1 MILFQLSYPSY
12 WIILCFTFSI
22 LLSYILYYDKNSKG
36 VLKKNFVSFL
46 LRLFS
51 LFFISLLFLEPI
63 SKSYLYKK
71 DQPIFLVF
79 VDATQSVSNS
89 DLRNQVK
96 GFISNHKKNVDIKT
110 FHFSDK
116 VYDGLPKNYNGRETN
131 INSVFDFV
139 KKKYLRKNV
148 EGLLLISDGI
158 INLGKNPIYNEAVN
172 FFPVHCVGVGD
183 TSQITDIR
191 IENVNYNPVSF
202 QNSIITLE
210 LIVSADN
217 LLGNNFDAKLI
228 SNDKNIQSIN
238 FSVNENDFYKKII
251 FKVELDSSGLKQFT
265 FEVDSFENE
274 KIISNNSY
282 DIAIDVIDS
291 EYKILMLYDHVHP
304 DANTIGKSL
313 ESDIN
318 IDFEIISVAEEST
331 QFSGYDLIL
340 FSGIQDLEKLISEKI
355 KKLEIPL
362 LFLSNNGEDLF
373 DNFFDNI
380 SFNLSDNFFEVR
392 PTLDTNF
399 SSFSI
404 DRNLIN
410 QFMNGPSLSTNNL
423 KITGVKRPDI
433 IFKQNVNGVAND
445 KPLMLIERDGVSRG
459 IILAQNFWRQRM
471 YDYKLNENNL
481 KFDKFILDLCKS
493 LILSNRKN
501 NISVDYDKIVD
512 VNSKFNLKVKKFN
525 KNFELDNN
533 EDLYFECTNNFG
545 DTIKKKITKNK
556 DYYQLD
562 LNLESVGKYKFKVF
576 SEDTSSYYSSSF
588 IAEDID
594 YENKYTKANHKLLK
608 QISEKSNGTFHNY
621 SEFKLLDEFISKKK
635 FVSKSEIESV
645 NSEDIKKNEWILL
658 ILLMLIITE
667 ILIRRTSGKK

>member
-217 LLGNNFDAKLI
+217 LLGNDFDAKLI

-238 FSVNENDFYKKII
+238 FSVNENDFYKK
-251 FKVELDSSGLKQFT
+251 SSL
-265 FEVDSFENE
+265 
-274 KIISNNSY
+274 
-282 DIAIDVIDS
+282 
-291 EYKILMLYDHVHP
+291 
-304 DANTIGKSL
+304 
-313 ESDIN
+313 
-318 IDFEIISVAEEST
+318 
-331 QFSGYDLIL
+331 
-340 FSGIQDLEKLISEKI
+340 
-355 KKLEIPL
+355 
-362 LFLSNNGEDLF
+362 
-373 DNFFDNI
+373 
-380 SFNLSDNFFEVR
+380 R
-392 PTLDTNF
+392 
-399 SSFSI
+399 
-404 DRNLIN
+404 
-410 QFMNGPSLSTNNL
+410 
-423 KITGVKRPDI
+423 
-433 IFKQNVNGVAND
+433 
-445 KPLMLIERDGVSRG
+445 
-459 IILAQNFWRQRM
+459 
-471 YDYKLNENNL
+471 LN
-481 KFDKFILDLCKS
+481 
-493 LILSNRKN
+493 
-501 NISVDYDKIVD
+501 
-512 VNSKFNLKVKKFN
+512 
-525 KNFELDNN
+525 
-533 EDLYFECTNNFG
+533 
-545 DTIKKKITKNK
+545 
-556 DYYQLD
+556 
-562 LNLESVGKYKFKVF
+562 
-576 SEDTSSYYSSSF
+576 
-588 IAEDID
+588 
-594 YENKYTKANHKLLK
+594 
-608 QISEKSNGTFHNY
+608 
-621 SEFKLLDEFISKKK
+621 
-635 FVSKSEIESV
+635 
-645 NSEDIKKNEWILL
+645 
-658 ILLMLIITE
+658 
-667 ILIRRTSGKK
+667 

>member
-12 WIILCFTFSI
+12 WIILCLTFSI
-22 LLSYILYYDKNSKG
+22 LLSYFLYYEKDSKRI
-36 VLKKNFVSFL
+36 LKKNLVSFL

-51 LFFISLLFLEPI
+51 LFFITLLFLEPI
-63 SKSYLYKK
+63 SKSFVYKK
-71 DQPIFLVF
+71 NKPIFLVF
-79 VDATQSVSNS
+79 VDASKSVSNY
-89 DLRNQVK
+89 DLISQLK
-96 GFISNHKKNVDIKT
+96 EFISNHNKNVDVKT

-116 VYDGLPKNYNGRETN
+116 VYDGLPQNYNGKETN
-131 INSVFDFV
+131 INSVFEFV

-158 INLGKNPIYNEAVN
+158 INLGKNPIYNESVN
-172 FFPVHCVGVGD
+172 IFPVHCVGVGD

-202 QNSIITLE
+202 QNSIVTLE

-228 SNDKNIQSIN
+228 SNGKNIQSFN
-238 FSVNENDFYKKII
+238 FLVNEKDFYKKII
-251 FKVELDSSGLKQFT
+251 YKVELDSSGLNQFK
-265 FEVDSFENE
+265 FKLDSFENE
-274 KIISNNSY
+274 KIISNNSF
-282 DIAIDVIDS
+282 DITIDVIES
-291 EYKILMLYDHVHP
+291 EYKILMLYNHVHP
-304 DANTIGKSL
+304 DAITIGKSL

-318 IDFEIISVAEEST
+318 VDFKILSVSEENI
-331 QFSGYDLIL
+331 QFSGSDLIL
-340 FSGIQDLEKLISEKI
+340 FSGVQVLEKLICEKI
-355 KKLEIPL
+355 KKSEIPL

-373 DNFFDNI
+373 KNFFDNI
-380 SFNLSDNFFEVR
+380 SFNLVDNFFEVR
-392 PTLDTNF
+392 PSLDTNF
-399 SSFSI
+399 SSFKI

-410 QFMNGPSLSTNNL
+410 QFKNGPSLSTNYL
-423 KITGVKRPDI
+423 KISGIKRPDI
-433 IFKQNVNGVAND
+433 IFKQNVNGITND
-445 KPLMLIERDGVSRG
+445 NPLILIERDGVSKG

-471 YDYKLNENNL
+471 YDYKSNENYL
-481 KFDKFILDLCKS
+481 KFDKFILDVCKS
-493 LILSNRKN
+493 LILSSRKN
-501 NISVDYDKIVD
+501 KISVDYDKIVGI
-512 VNSKFNLKVKKFN
+512 NSKFNLKVKKFN

-645 NSEDIKKNEWILL
+645 NTEDIKKNEWILL

>member
-12 WIILCFTFSI
+12 WIILCLTFSI
-22 LLSYILYYDKNSKG
+22 LLSYFLYYEKDSKRI
-36 VLKKNFVSFL
+36 LKKNLVSFL

-51 LFFISLLFLEPI
+51 LFFITLLFLEPI
-63 SKSYLYKK
+63 SKSFVYKK
-71 DQPIFLVF
+71 NKPIFLVF
-79 VDATQSVSNS
+79 VDASKSVSNY
-89 DLRNQVK
+89 DLISQLK
-96 GFISNHKKNVDIKT
+96 EFISNHNKNVDVKT

-116 VYDGLPKNYNGRETN
+116 VYDGLPQNYNGKETN
-131 INSVFDFV
+131 INSVFEFV

-158 INLGKNPIYNEAVN
+158 INLGKNPIYNESVN
-172 FFPVHCVGVGD
+172 IFPVHCVGVGD

-202 QNSIITLE
+202 QNSIVTLE
-210 LIVSADN
+210 LLVSADN

-228 SNDKNIQSIN
+228 SNGKNIQSFN
-238 FSVNENDFYKKII
+238 FLVNEKDFYKKII
-251 FKVELDSSGLKQFT
+251 YKVELDSSGLNQFK
-265 FEVDSFENE
+265 FKLDSFENE
-274 KIISNNSY
+274 KIISNNSF
-282 DIAIDVIDS
+282 DITIDVIES

-304 DANTIGKSL
+304 DAITIGKSL

-318 IDFEIISVAEEST
+318 VDFKILSVSEENI
-331 QFSGYDLIL
+331 QFSGSDLIL
-340 FSGIQDLEKLISEKI
+340 FSGVQVLEKLICEKI
-355 KKLEIPL
+355 KKSEIPL

-373 DNFFDNI
+373 KNFFDNI
-380 SFNLSDNFFEVR
+380 SFNLVDNFFEVR
-392 PTLDTNF
+392 PSLDTNF
-399 SSFSI
+399 SSFKI

-410 QFMNGPSLSTNNL
+410 QFKNGPSLSTNYL
-423 KITGVKRPDI
+423 KISGIKRPDI
-433 IFKQNVNGVAND
+433 IFKQNVNGITND
-445 KPLMLIERDGVSRG
+445 NPLILIERDGVSKG

-471 YDYKLNENNL
+471 YDYKSNENYL
-481 KFDKFILDLCKS
+481 KFDKFILDVCKS
-493 LILSNRKN
+493 LILSSRKN
-501 NISVDYDKIVD
+501 KISVDYDKIVGI
-512 VNSKFNLKVKKFN
+512 NSKFNLKVKKFN

-562 LNLESVGKYKFKVF
+562 LSLESIGKYKFKVF

-645 NSEDIKKNEWILL
+645 NTEDIKKNEWILL

>member
-12 WIILCFTFSI
+12 WIILCLTFSI
-22 LLSYILYYDKNSKG
+22 LLSYFLYYEKDSKRI
-36 VLKKNFVSFL
+36 LKKNLVSFL

-51 LFFISLLFLEPI
+51 LFFITLLFLEPI
-63 SKSYLYKK
+63 SKSFVYKK
-71 DQPIFLVF
+71 NKPIFLVF
-79 VDATQSVSNS
+79 VDASKSVSNY
-89 DLRNQVK
+89 DLISQLK
-96 GFISNHKKNVDIKT
+96 EFISNHNKNVDVKT

-116 VYDGLPKNYNGRETN
+116 VYDGLPQNYNGKETN
-131 INSVFDFV
+131 INSVFEFV

-158 INLGKNPIYNEAVN
+158 INLGKNPIYNESVN
-172 FFPVHCVGVGD
+172 IFPVHCVGVGD

-202 QNSIITLE
+202 QNSIVTLE
-210 LIVSADN
+210 LLVSADN

-228 SNDKNIQSIN
+228 SNGKNIQSFN
-238 FSVNENDFYKKII
+238 FLVNEKDFYKKII
-251 FKVELDSSGLKQFT
+251 YKVELDSSGLNQFK
-265 FEVDSFENE
+265 FKLDSFENE
-274 KIISNNSY
+274 KIISNNSF
-282 DIAIDVIDS
+282 DITIDVIES

-304 DANTIGKSL
+304 DAITIGKSL

-318 IDFEIISVAEEST
+318 VDFKILSVSEENI
-331 QFSGYDLIL
+331 QFSGSDLIL
-340 FSGIQDLEKLISEKI
+340 FSGVQVLEKLICEKI
-355 KKLEIPL
+355 KKSEIPL

-373 DNFFDNI
+373 KNFFDNI
-380 SFNLSDNFFEVR
+380 SFNLVDNFFEVR
-392 PTLDTNF
+392 PSLDTNF
-399 SSFSI
+399 SSFKI

-410 QFMNGPSLSTNNL
+410 QFKNGPSLSTNYL
-423 KITGVKRPDI
+423 KISGIKRPDI
-433 IFKQNVNGVAND
+433 IFKQNVNGITND
-445 KPLMLIERDGVSRG
+445 NPLILIERDGVSKG

-471 YDYKLNENNL
+471 YDYKSNENYL
-481 KFDKFILDLCKS
+481 KFDKFILDVCKS
-493 LILSNRKN
+493 LILSSRKN
-501 NISVDYDKIVD
+501 KISVDYDKIVGI
-512 VNSKFNLKVKKFN
+512 NSKFNLKVKKFN

-562 LNLESVGKYKFKVF
+562 LSLESIGKYKFKVF

-594 YENKYTKANHKLLK
+594 FENKYTKANHKLLK

-645 NSEDIKKNEWILL
+645 NTEDIKKNEWILL